1 METNA
6 NFSLVGWIVGILM
19 LTTIAF
25 AMWLIDPRPNQ
36 ETYQIKFDRSV
47 EGLQSGS
54 TVTLSGVPVGQVTSV
69 RLAENEP
76 ENVVV
81 VLTLDP
87 SAAKVHGLEATISTD
102 LITGEAAL
110 VLEGRRGRQGIYT
123 DKSGKKIIPA
133 ADETGLL
140 GRDATATVETVAN
153 SIRALNEGLEPE
165 KQRVI
170 TSDLVRLRVTT
181 AALASDAEGWDER
194 LASTKGRLLD
204 LGQRV
209 GGWGNNLRDADRRI
223 SGRSASAIA
232 QLRLRQ
238 FREGVQN
245 AENKL
250 SQIRS
255 GIPAVEDSLVEGETD
270 LRELSRELAPLSEKI
285 EDIQVEGITSNP
297 PLPDYRPKRREAGT
311 NIDDLK

>member
-6 NFSLVGWIVGILM
+6 IFSLVAWIVGILM

-76 ENVVV
+76 ENVGV

-102 LITGEAAL
+102 LITGEAAR

-123 DKSGKKIIPA
+123 DKSGK
-133 ADETGLL
+133 
-140 GRDATATVETVAN
+140 
-153 SIRALNEGLEPE
+153 
-165 KQRVI
+165 
-170 TSDLVRLRVTT
+170 
-181 AALASDAEGWDER
+181 
-194 LASTKGRLLD
+194 
-204 LGQRV
+204 
-209 GGWGNNLRDADRRI
+209 
-223 SGRSASAIA
+223 
-232 QLRLRQ
+232 
-238 FREGVQN
+238 
-245 AENKL
+245 
-250 SQIRS
+250 
-255 GIPAVEDSLVEGETD
+255 
-270 LRELSRELAPLSEKI
+270 
-285 EDIQVEGITSNP
+285 
-297 PLPDYRPKRREAGT
+297 
-311 NIDDLK
+311 

>member
-1 METNA
+1 M
-6 NFSLVGWIVGILM
+6 
-19 LTTIAF
+19 
-25 AMWLIDPRPNQ
+25 
-36 ETYQIKFDRSV
+36 
-47 EGLQSGS
+47 
-54 TVTLSGVPVGQVTSV
+54 
-69 RLAENEP
+69 
-76 ENVVV
+76 
-81 VLTLDP
+81 
-87 SAAKVHGLEATISTD
+87 
-102 LITGEAAL
+102 
-110 VLEGRRGRQGIYT
+110 
-123 DKSGKKIIPA
+123 
-133 ADETGLL
+133 
-140 GRDATATVETVAN
+140 AN

-204 LGQRV
+204 LGHRV

-232 QLRLRQ
+232 QRRLRQ